1 MVSELRI
8 NQLKQTVIDLGNI
21 DNMRPSHAFEQLTC
35 TMDLIDD
42 IMIECANNNEVYEVL
57 EDTKA
62 ILESIMNNGDEDINI
77 LIKKLHEVLE
87 MIDN

>member
-1 MVSELRI
+1 MVSKLRI

-21 DNMRPSHAFEQLTC
+21 DNMKPSYAFEQLTC

-42 IMIECANNNEVYEVL
+42 LLVECANNSEVYKVL
-57 EDTKA
+57 EDTKV
-62 ILESIMNNGDEDINI
+62 ILDSIMENGDDVDAVIR
-77 LIKKLHEVLE
+77 KFHEVLE